1 MISCETCRELIE
13 QHIEGVINAEQLE
26 ELNRHTEECDVCRE
40 EFERCSLMQD
50 VIKGAFSSETSSEKA
65 RDGVLK
71 RVSEEGGPQMRA
83 RSVNLMWLGR
93 RRSAV
98 AAAVLLAVGLTI
110 GFALGRADS
119 AGSGVALA
127 AEVPMQVSSLEGT
140 VLVRHAGRDIWA
152 ILKPD
157 SIIRLG
163 DRFHSMAKSAV
174 TLKLGDKD
182 TIELNQ
188 NSMLV
193 LKSFNGQTQF
203 FLEHGECTAAL
214 ESPHGPFFIDT
225 PHGRVEA
232 LGTEFT
238 VTVE

>member
-1 MISCETCRELIE
+1 MITCEQCKELIE
-13 QHIEGVINAEQLE
+13 QYLDGVIGDAQLV
-26 ELNRHTEECDVCRE
+26 ELKEHTQTCDGCGE
-40 EFERCSLMQD
+40 EFERYSLMEN
-50 VIKGAFSSETSSEKA
+50 VIKDAFSSETSVEEA
-65 RDGVLK
+65 RDGILK
-71 RVSEEGGPQMRA
+71 RVSEEDGPQMRA
-83 RSVNLMWLGR
+83 RRMKLMSLGR

-98 AAAVLLAVGLTI
+98 AAAVLLAVGLTM
-110 GFALGRADS
+110 GFGLGRMDS
-119 AGSGVALA
+119 VGDVTLA
-127 AEVPMQVSSLEGT
+127 EIVPVQVSELEGT
-140 VLVRHAGRDIWA
+140 VLVRHSGMETWDV
-152 ILKPD
+152 LEGG

-174 TLKLGDKD
+174 TLKLSAKD
-182 TIELNQ
+182 TIDLDQ

-203 FLEHGECTAAL
+203 FLEHGECTAVL